1 MRWLILS
8 GALHNFNMYAIASFI
23 TPFLMRYHGVDIR
36 KANFISMVVYG
47 LTGSIGLIFGGI
59 AGDACSKRKT
69 NGRLTVGT
77 LAILCSVPFLFL
89 ALAQPRGDTTGFMLL
104 MGTACAAMYVYYSSV
119 YATIHDVIEPSL
131 RGTAMAVY
139 FFAMYLLGA
148 SLGPYGTGLLS
159 DLFTTRAARAAG
171 VLGVSQQVLEPFRAD
186 GLHAA
191 MYVVPVLSVLLT
203 AVLFAA
209 SRTVVRDVE
218 GLQSWMRSAAK
229 AEQGAD

>member
-1 MRWLILS
+1 
-8 GALHNFNMYAIASFI
+8 
-23 TPFLMRYHGVDIR
+23 
-36 KANFISMVVYG
+36 
-47 LTGSIGLIFGGI
+47 
-59 AGDACSKRKT
+59 
-69 NGRLTVGT
+69 
-77 LAILCSVPFLFL
+77 
-89 ALAQPRGDTTGFMLL
+89 
-104 MGTACAAMYVYYSSV
+104 
-119 YATIHDVIEPSL
+119 
-131 RGTAMAVY
+131 
-139 FFAMYLLGA
+139 
-148 SLGPYGTGLLS
+148 
-159 DLFTTRAARAAG
+159 